1 MALGADGIHVNYQGV
16 DGSNLTINGILSA
29 FDGSNSHLQSLFK
42 PLKESFTGD
51 AADIGVPLVNQ
62 LEQDLVEFKDALN
75 QVRAAI
81 EATGGSAGM
90 VKDTDKAQAARFL
103 AIG

>member
-1 MALGADGIHVNYQGV
+1 MDQMTVDYKGV
-16 DGSNLTINGILSA
+16 DNSNLDINDMLRGFES
-29 FDGSNSHLQSLFK
+29 SNAHLQSLFK

-51 AADIGVPLVNQ
+51 AADAGVPLVNR
-62 LEQDLVEFKDALN
+62 LEQDLVEFREALN

-81 EATGGSAGM
+81 DATGGSAGS